1 MDTFNTQI
9 LTSNCKNPI
18 YYIYHL
24 SDINIHCDKRHV
36 EYKQIFSN
44 FISNILT
51 ENTAVVITGNL
62 LNTKNRITPQE
73 IILAREFIFN
83 ISLKCP
89 IVIIP
94 GNHDK
99 NENINAIIFHLN
111 LPMQN
116 INYINEKGCYSLNN
130 INFIYIT
137 EAFDNTFNFPKNQY
151 NIGLYHGVVGKC
163 ILYNGKYSNGKLMPI
178 STFDSFDYTL
188 LGGITNMQFIDTHR
202 KIGYSGSMIQ
212 KDYNEDWNNHGYLL
226 WDIKNN
232 NVTHTH
238 LDNNYRYVTFN
249 ILDGKLMT
257 PLIDLPNNLYV
268 KWDINESGIG
278 MENSNDNKVVNEIQ
292 NEIRIKYNVEEEIYV
307 HTSFVPDIP
316 EVHESKY
323 VFDLSIE
330 KQKEYAISW
339 LSSEGKILTNDEK
352 ECLYTLINKYNNK
365 VATKEI
371 PYIKWKLI
379 DLEFENI
386 LCYSTKQKI
395 IFDELKGVHGI
406 IAQNNAGK
414 SAIFDILVFSLF
426 GKSTRTDTYS
436 YNDLIYSSDIK
447 KKESN
452 NLLCVLRFEDI
463 NTKDKYTITR
473 KSKGDESKSKCFVII
488 KKNGIVLHDGST
500 REANTYITSLLGTYD
515 DFMTI
520 TFMAQNN
527 YHNFLLMSGKN
538 QKEFTSR
545 VFQLDIY
552 DTFHKLSK
560 NDIKQISGNINI
572 LKEKIISIGEEDIP
586 NKLIKFKYTLEEI
599 LFNKKELE
607 NEVFESNK
615 EKETITNTLHPLLQ
629 DNVKTALPILKQ
641 LNLKNIQNINIYKD
655 KKTNIIETYKT
666 TKLDCE
672 DFNTTNTNINI
683 VQEQSL
689 LNNQLKQLLPIDTDI
704 LMLNINNTWKNINK
718 TIYVLNEANGKKI
731 KTKKS
736 NYTISSYDKFIN
748 KINRNIDKHIKIK
761 EEFIYNPLLN
771 LEPELEL
778 TLDKSKE
785 ELIELINNKPTN
797 KIFINLE
804 KAKDKYSITYEN
816 DILFELEKYINL
828 EEINLNDTLTK
839 INVLNKEINIKLL
852 NINTEQIKINELKLQ
867 EYNNTLRIINDKL
880 KIINKAK
887 DRLINHK
894 YDTKCNFCCN
904 NQLVLDA
911 RNDMCGED
919 EILNKYT
926 NINNLIENL
935 FLKNNLIK
943 LLYSKGENEKNINNI
958 KLAVNE
964 LKEYQILKNT
974 IKEFDENIL
983 IKNNEIK
990 KIKKEIKL
998 IKSFNII
1005 QNNVEDLKK
1014 LKEKFILFHNN
1025 LTQNILYNDTLDET
1039 KNIINLKLKQL
1050 SEYITLENT
1059 LIQTEKDIERINKE
1073 IQVKE
1078 QNLEIKTENDKIK
1091 KTLTLLSDLIDNN
1104 NIKIIN
1110 FIKKET
1116 ELNFNIVKYE
1126 NIMIEFNNN
1135 KSKLTD
1141 LENETTILEHFIAMS
1156 HHNGIPSYLLKQIS
1170 SLLQDNVNLI
1180 LSEYSDMK
1188 VKIKNEGK
1196 ETSIQIWNDKYK
1208 NGLNTKMLCGSEKF
1222 LVELSFRVAFQTLSN
1237 VSKPNFF
1244 ICDEGWSCLDEKTRS
1259 QLNRILTTLL
1269 EYNEYI
1275 LTVSHIDDV
1284 RKWMNSYIK
1293 ITIDNLH
1300 QRYITQ

>member
-1 MDTFNTQI
+1 
-9 LTSNCKNPI
+9 
-18 YYIYHL
+18 
-24 SDINIHCDKRHV
+24 
-36 EYKQIFSN
+36 
-44 FISNILT
+44 
-51 ENTAVVITGNL
+51 
-62 LNTKNRITPQE
+62 
-73 IILAREFIFN
+73 
-83 ISLKCP
+83 
-89 IVIIP
+89 
-94 GNHDK
+94 
-99 NENINAIIFHLN
+99 
-111 LPMQN
+111 
-116 INYINEKGCYSLNN
+116 
-130 INFIYIT
+130 
-137 EAFDNTFNFPKNQY
+137 
-151 NIGLYHGVVGKC
+151 
-163 ILYNGKYSNGKLMPI
+163 
-178 STFDSFDYTL
+178 
-188 LGGITNMQFIDTHR
+188 
-202 KIGYSGSMIQ
+202 
-212 KDYNEDWNNHGYLL
+212 
-226 WDIKNN
+226 
-232 NVTHTH
+232 
-238 LDNNYRYVTFN
+238 
-249 ILDGKLMT
+249 
-257 PLIDLPNNLYV
+257 
-268 KWDINESGIG
+268 
-278 MENSNDNKVVNEIQ
+278 
-292 NEIRIKYNVEEEIYV
+292 
-307 HTSFVPDIP
+307 
-316 EVHESKY
+316 
-323 VFDLSIE
+323 
-330 KQKEYAISW
+330 
-339 LSSEGKILTNDEK
+339 
-352 ECLYTLINKYNNK
+352 
-365 VATKEI
+365 
-371 PYIKWKLI
+371 
-379 DLEFENI
+379 
-386 LCYSTKQKI
+386 
-395 IFDELKGVHGI
+395 
-406 IAQNNAGK
+406 
-414 SAIFDILVFSLF
+414 
-426 GKSTRTDTYS
+426 
-436 YNDLIYSSDIK
+436 
-447 KKESN
+447 
-452 NLLCVLRFEDI
+452 
-463 NTKDKYTITR
+463 
-473 KSKGDESKSKCFVII
+473 
-488 KKNGIVLHDGST
+488 
-500 REANTYITSLLGTYD
+500 
-515 DFMTI
+515 MTI

-804 KAKDKYSITYEN
+804 KAKDKYGITHEKDLLSLLKNKNISEKLNVN
-816 DILFELEKYINL
+816 DISKQ
-828 EEINLNDTLTK
+828 
-839 INVLNKEINIKLL
+839 IKLL
-852 NINTEQIKINELKLQ
+852 NIIEEPVDINIEQIKINELKLQ

-880 KIINKAK
+880 KIVNKAK
-887 DRLINHK
+887 DRLTNYK
-894 YDTKCNFCCN
+894 YDTKCEFCCN
-904 NQLVLDA
+904 NQFVLDA
-911 RNDMCGED
+911 KNDMAGED
-919 EILNKYT
+919 EALNKYK
-926 NINNLIENL
+926 NINNLIETL
-935 FLKNNLIK
+935 SSKNNLIK
-943 LLYSKGENEKNINNI
+943 LLYEKNEHEKNMYNI
-958 KLAVNE
+958 TIAVSE
-964 LKEYQILKNT
+964 LKEYQKLQNT
-974 IKEFDENIL
+974 IKEFDENIQN
-983 IKNNEIK
+983 KNNEIK

-998 IKSFNII
+998 LKSFNII
-1005 QNNVEDLKK
+1005 QNNVDTLKK
-1014 LKEKFILFHNN
+1014 LKEEFILLHNDI
-1025 LTQNILYNDTLDET
+1025 TQNILYNNTLDET
-1039 KNIINLKLKQL
+1039 KNVINLKLKQL
-1050 SEYITLENT
+1050 SEYISLENT

-1284 RKWMNSYIK
+1284 RKWMNNYIK

-1300 QRYITQ
+1300 QRHITQ

>member
-1 MDTFNTQI
+1 MTTFNTQI

-36 EYKQIFSN
+36 EYKQIFCN

-137 EAFDNTFNFPKNQY
+137 EAFDNNLTNFPKNQY

-178 STFDSFDYTL
+178 STFDNFDYTL

-238 LDNNYRYVTFN
+238 LNNNYRYVTFN

-436 YNDLIYSSDIK
+436 YNDLIYSTNINN
-447 KKESN
+447 ESK
-452 NLLCVLRFEDI
+452 NLLCILCFEDI
-463 NTKDKYTITR
+463 NTKDKYKITR
-473 KSKGDESKSKCFVII
+473 ESKGDELKSKCCVII
-488 KKNGIVLHDGST
+488 EKNGIVLHDGST

-527 YHNFLLMSGKN
+527 CHNFLLMSGKT

-560 NDIKQISGNINI
+560 NDIKNYINNINFI
-572 LKEKIISIGEEDIP
+572 KEKNISIEEEDIP
-586 NKLIKFKYTLEEI
+586 NKLTILKSTLENI
-599 LFNKKELE
+599 LINKKELE
-607 NEVFESNK
+607 NEVFDSNIIK
-615 EKETITNTLHPLLQ
+615 ENITNTLQPLFQ
-629 DNVKTALPILKQ
+629 DNVKTTIHLLKQ
-641 LNLKNIQNINIYKD
+641 LNLKNMQNIDIYKN
-655 KKTNIIETYKT
+655 KKINIIETYKT
-666 TKLDCE
+666 KF
-672 DFNTTNTNINI
+672 DFNTSNIN
-683 VQEQSL
+683 QEQIL
-689 LNNQLKQLLPIDTDI
+689 LNNQLQQLLHIDTDI
-704 LMLNINNTWKNINK
+704 LMSDINNIWINIQELFN
-718 TIYVLNEANGKKI
+718 VLNEANGKKI

-736 NYTISSYDKFIN
+736 NYNISSYNKLILLIN
-748 KINRNIDKHIKIK
+748 KKIDKNIKI
-761 EEFIYNPLLN
+761 NLNLN
-771 LEPELEL
+771 LEKDLEITIDIL
-778 TLDKSKE
+778 KE
-785 ELIELINNKPTN
+785 ELIELINSKPTN

-804 KAKDKYSITYEN
+804 KAKDKYSITYEK
-816 DILFELEKYINL
+816 DILFELEKNINL

-839 INVLNKEINIKLL
+839 INLFNKEINIKLL

-867 EYNNTLRIINDKL
+867 EFNNTLRIINDKL

-894 YDTKCNFCCN
+894 YDIKCDFCCN

-919 EILNKYT
+919 EILNNYK
-926 NINNLIENL
+926 NINNLIEDL

-958 KLAVNE
+958 KIAVNE
-964 LKEYQILKNT
+964 LKESQILKNT

-1005 QNNVEDLKK
+1005 QNNVENLKK
-1014 LKEKFILFHNN
+1014 LKETFILFHNN

-1091 KTLTLLSDLIDNN
+1091 KTLTLLLDLIDNN
-1104 NIKIIN
+1104 NVKIIN

-1126 NIMIEFNNN
+1126 NIIIEFNKN
-1135 KSKLTD
+1135 KLKLTE
-1141 LENETTILEHFIAMS
+1141 LESEINILEHFIAMS
-1156 HHNGIPSYLLKQIS
+1156 HHNGIPSYLFKQIS

-1208 NGLNTKMLCGSEKF
+1208 NGLNTKMLCGSEQF

-1284 RKWMNSYIK
+1284 RKWMNNYIK

>member
-238 LDNNYRYVTFN
+238 LYNNYRYVTFN

-436 YNDLIYSSDIK
+436 YNDLIYSTNIK
-447 KKESN
+447 NESK
-452 NLLCVLRFEDI
+452 NLQCILRFEDI

-473 KSKGDESKSKCFVII
+473 ESKGDELKSKCCVII
-488 KKNGIVLHDGST
+488 EKNGIVLHDGST

-527 YHNFLLMSGKN
+527 CHNFLLMSGKT

-560 NDIKQISGNINI
+560 NDIKNYINNINCI
-572 LKEKIISIGEEDIP
+572 KEKNISIEEEDIP
-586 NKLIKFKYTLEEI
+586 NKLTILKSTLENI
-599 LFNKKELE
+599 LINKKELE
-607 NEVFESNK
+607 NEVFESNIIK
-615 EKETITNTLHPLLQ
+615 ENITNTLQPLFQ
-629 DNVKTALPILKQ
+629 DNVKTTIHLLKQ
-641 LNLKNIQNINIYKD
+641 LNLKNMQNIDIYKN
-655 KKTNIIETYKT
+655 KKINIIETYKT
-666 TKLDCE
+666 KL
-672 DFNTTNTNINI
+672 DFNTSNII
-683 VQEQSL
+683 QEQIL
-689 LNNQLKQLLPIDTDI
+689 LNNQLQLLPIDTDI
-704 LMLNINNTWKNINK
+704 LMSDINNIWINIQELFN
-718 TIYVLNEANGKKI
+718 VLNEANGKKI

-736 NYTISSYDKFIN
+736 NYTISSYNKLILLIN
-748 KINRNIDKHIKIK
+748 KKIDKNIKI
-761 EEFIYNPLLN
+761 NLNLN
-771 LEPELEL
+771 LEKDLEITID
-778 TLDKSKE
+778 TLKE

-816 DILFELEKYINL
+816 DILFELEKYITL

-1050 SEYITLENT
+1050 SEYIILENT

-1091 KTLTLLSDLIDNN
+1091 KTLTLLLDLIDNN
-1104 NIKIIN
+1104 NVKIIN

-1126 NIMIEFNNN
+1126 NIIIEFNKN
-1135 KSKLTD
+1135 KLKLTE
-1141 LENETTILEHFIAMS
+1141 LESEITILEHFIAMS
-1156 HHNGIPSYLLKQIS
+1156 HHNGIPSYLFKQIS

-1208 NGLNTKMLCGSEKF
+1208 NGLNTKMLCGSEQF

>member
-1 MDTFNTQI
+1 
-9 LTSNCKNPI
+9 
-18 YYIYHL
+18 
-24 SDINIHCDKRHV
+24 
-36 EYKQIFSN
+36 
-44 FISNILT
+44 
-51 ENTAVVITGNL
+51 
-62 LNTKNRITPQE
+62 
-73 IILAREFIFN
+73 
-83 ISLKCP
+83 
-89 IVIIP
+89 
-94 GNHDK
+94 
-99 NENINAIIFHLN
+99 
-111 LPMQN
+111 
-116 INYINEKGCYSLNN
+116 
-130 INFIYIT
+130 
-137 EAFDNTFNFPKNQY
+137 
-151 NIGLYHGVVGKC
+151 
-163 ILYNGKYSNGKLMPI
+163 
-178 STFDSFDYTL
+178 
-188 LGGITNMQFIDTHR
+188 
-202 KIGYSGSMIQ
+202 
-212 KDYNEDWNNHGYLL
+212 
-226 WDIKNN
+226 
-232 NVTHTH
+232 
-238 LDNNYRYVTFN
+238 
-249 ILDGKLMT
+249 
-257 PLIDLPNNLYV
+257 
-268 KWDINESGIG
+268 
-278 MENSNDNKVVNEIQ
+278 VNEIQ

-436 YNDLIYSSDIK
+436 YNDLIYSTNINN
-447 KKESN
+447 ESK
-452 NLLCVLRFEDI
+452 NLLCILCFEDI
-463 NTKDKYTITR
+463 NTKDKYKITR
-473 KSKGDESKSKCFVII
+473 ESKGDELKSKCCVII
-488 KKNGIVLHDGST
+488 EKNGIVLHDGST

-527 YHNFLLMSGKN
+527 CHNFLLMSGKT

-560 NDIKQISGNINI
+560 NDIKNYINNINFI
-572 LKEKIISIGEEDIP
+572 KEKNISIEEEDIP
-586 NKLIKFKYTLEEI
+586 NKLTILKSTLENI
-599 LFNKKELE
+599 LINKKELE
-607 NEVFESNK
+607 NEVFDSNIIK
-615 EKETITNTLHPLLQ
+615 ENITNTLQPLFQ
-629 DNVKTALPILKQ
+629 DNVKTTIHLLKQ
-641 LNLKNIQNINIYKD
+641 LNLKNMQNIDIYKN
-655 KKTNIIETYKT
+655 KKINIIETYKT
-666 TKLDCE
+666 KF
-672 DFNTTNTNINI
+672 DFNTSNIN
-683 VQEQSL
+683 QEQIL
-689 LNNQLKQLLPIDTDI
+689 LNNQLQQLLHIDTDI
-704 LMLNINNTWKNINK
+704 LMSDINNIWINIQELFN
-718 TIYVLNEANGKKI
+718 VLNEANGKKI

-736 NYTISSYDKFIN
+736 NYNISSYNKLILLIN
-748 KINRNIDKHIKIK
+748 KKIDKNIKI
-761 EEFIYNPLLN
+761 NLNLN
-771 LEPELEL
+771 LEKDLEITIDIL
-778 TLDKSKE
+778 KE
-785 ELIELINNKPTN
+785 ELIELINSKPTN

-804 KAKDKYSITYEN
+804 KAKDKYSITYEK
-816 DILFELEKYINL
+816 DILFELEKNINL

-839 INVLNKEINIKLL
+839 INLFNKEINIKLL

-867 EYNNTLRIINDKL
+867 EFNNTLRIINDKL

-894 YDTKCNFCCN
+894 YDIKCDFCCN

-919 EILNKYT
+919 EILNNYK
-926 NINNLIENL
+926 NINNLIEDL

-958 KLAVNE
+958 KIAVNE
-964 LKEYQILKNT
+964 LKESQILKNT

-1005 QNNVEDLKK
+1005 QNNVENLKK
-1014 LKEKFILFHNN
+1014 LKETFILFHNN

-1091 KTLTLLSDLIDNN
+1091 KTLTLLLDLIDNN
-1104 NIKIIN
+1104 NVKIIN

-1126 NIMIEFNNN
+1126 NIIIEFNKN
-1135 KSKLTD
+1135 KLKLTE
-1141 LENETTILEHFIAMS
+1141 LESEINILEHFIAMS
-1156 HHNGIPSYLLKQIS
+1156 HHNGIPSYLFKQIS

-1208 NGLNTKMLCGSEKF
+1208 NGLNTKMLCGSEQF

-1284 RKWMNSYIK
+1284 RKWMNNYIK

>member
-178 STFDSFDYTL
+178 STFYSFDYTL

-436 YNDLIYSSDIK
+436 YNDLIYSTNINN
-447 KKESN
+447 ESK
-452 NLLCVLRFEDI
+452 NLQCILRFEDI

-473 KSKGDESKSKCFVII
+473 ESKGDELKSKCCVII
-488 KKNGIVLHDGST
+488 EKNGIVLHDGST

-527 YHNFLLMSGKN
+527 CHNFLLMSGKT

-560 NDIKQISGNINI
+560 NDIKIYINNINCI
-572 LKEKIISIGEEDIP
+572 KEKNISIEEEDIP
-586 NKLIKFKYTLEEI
+586 NKLTILKSTLENI
-599 LFNKKELE
+599 LINKKELE
-607 NEVFESNK
+607 NEVFESNIIK
-615 EKETITNTLHPLLQ
+615 ENITNTLQPLFQ
-629 DNVKTALPILKQ
+629 DNVKTTIHLLKQ
-641 LNLKNIQNINIYKD
+641 LNLKNMQNIDIYKN
-655 KKTNIIETYKT
+655 KKINIIETYKT
-666 TKLDCE
+666 KL
-672 DFNTTNTNINI
+672 DFNTSNII
-683 VQEQSL
+683 QEQIL
-689 LNNQLKQLLPIDTDI
+689 LNNQLQLLPIDTDI
-704 LMLNINNTWKNINK
+704 LMSDINNIWINIQELFN
-718 TIYVLNEANGKKI
+718 VLNEANGKKI

-736 NYTISSYDKFIN
+736 NYTISSYNKLILLIN
-748 KINRNIDKHIKIK
+748 KKIDKNIKI
-761 EEFIYNPLLN
+761 NLNLN
-771 LEPELEL
+771 LEKDLEITID
-778 TLDKSKE
+778 TLKE

-1050 SEYITLENT
+1050 SEYIILENT

-1091 KTLTLLSDLIDNN
+1091 KTLTLLLDLIDNN
-1104 NIKIIN
+1104 NVKIIN

-1126 NIMIEFNNN
+1126 NIIIEFNKN
-1135 KSKLTD
+1135 KLKLTE
-1141 LENETTILEHFIAMS
+1141 LESEITILEHFIAMS
-1156 HHNGIPSYLLKQIS
+1156 HHNGIPSYLFKQIS

-1208 NGLNTKMLCGSEKF
+1208 NGLNTKMLCGSEQF

>member
-339 LSSEGKILTNDEK
+339 LSSEGKILTNNEK

-436 YNDLIYSSDIK
+436 YNDLIYSTNINN
-447 KKESN
+447 ESK
-452 NLLCVLRFEDI
+452 NLQCILRFEDI

-473 KSKGDESKSKCFVII
+473 ESKGDELKSKCCVII
-488 KKNGIVLHDGST
+488 EKNGIVLHDGST

-527 YHNFLLMSGKN
+527 CHNFLLMSGKT

-560 NDIKQISGNINI
+560 NDIKIYINNINCI
-572 LKEKIISIGEEDIP
+572 KEKNISIEEEDIP
-586 NKLIKFKYTLEEI
+586 NKLTILKSTLENI
-599 LFNKKELE
+599 LINKKDLE
-607 NEVFESNK
+607 NEVFESNIIK
-615 EKETITNTLHPLLQ
+615 ENITNTLQPLFQ
-629 DNVKTALPILKQ
+629 DNVKTTIHLLKQ
-641 LNLKNIQNINIYKD
+641 LNLKNMQNIDIYKN
-655 KKTNIIETYKT
+655 KKINIIETYKT
-666 TKLDCE
+666 KL
-672 DFNTTNTNINI
+672 DFNTSNIT
-683 VQEQSL
+683 QEQIL
-689 LNNQLKQLLPIDTDI
+689 LNNQLQLLPIDTDI
-704 LMLNINNTWKNINK
+704 LMSDINNIWINIQELFN
-718 TIYVLNEANGKKI
+718 VLNEANGKKI

-736 NYTISSYDKFIN
+736 NYTISSYNKLILLIN
-748 KINRNIDKHIKIK
+748 KKIDKNIKI
-761 EEFIYNPLLN
+761 NLNLN
-771 LEPELEL
+771 LEKDLEITID
-778 TLDKSKE
+778 TLKE

-1091 KTLTLLSDLIDNN
+1091 KTLTLLLDLIDNN
-1104 NIKIIN
+1104 NVKIIN

-1126 NIMIEFNNN
+1126 NIIIEFNKN
-1135 KSKLTD
+1135 KLKLTE
-1141 LENETTILEHFIAMS
+1141 LESEITILEHFIAMS
-1156 HHNGIPSYLLKQIS
+1156 HHNGIPSYLFKQIS

-1208 NGLNTKMLCGSEKF
+1208 NGLNTKMLCGSEQF

>member
-436 YNDLIYSSDIK
+436 YNDLIYSTNINN
-447 KKESN
+447 ESK
-452 NLLCVLRFEDI
+452 NLQCILRFEDI

-473 KSKGDESKSKCFVII
+473 ESKGDELKSKCCVII
-488 KKNGIVLHDGST
+488 EKNGIVLHDGST

-527 YHNFLLMSGKN
+527 CHNFLLMSGKT

-560 NDIKQISGNINI
+560 NDIKIYINNINCI
-572 LKEKIISIGEEDIP
+572 KEKNISIEEEDIP
-586 NKLIKFKYTLEEI
+586 NKLTILKSTLENI
-599 LFNKKELE
+599 LINKKELE
-607 NEVFESNK
+607 NEVFESNIIK
-615 EKETITNTLHPLLQ
+615 ENITNTLQPLFQ
-629 DNVKTALPILKQ
+629 DNVKTTIHLLKQ
-641 LNLKNIQNINIYKD
+641 LNLKNMQNIDIYKN
-655 KKTNIIETYKT
+655 KKINIIETYKT
-666 TKLDCE
+666 KL
-672 DFNTTNTNINI
+672 DFNTSNII
-683 VQEQSL
+683 QEQIL
-689 LNNQLKQLLPIDTDI
+689 LNNQLQLLPIDTDI
-704 LMLNINNTWKNINK
+704 LMSDINNIWINIQELFN
-718 TIYVLNEANGKKI
+718 VLNEANGKKI

-736 NYTISSYDKFIN
+736 NYTISSYNKLILLIN
-748 KINRNIDKHIKIK
+748 KKIDKNIKI
-761 EEFIYNPLLN
+761 NLNLN
-771 LEPELEL
+771 LEKDLEITID
-778 TLDKSKE
+778 TLKE

-816 DILFELEKYINL
+816 DILFELEKYITL

-1050 SEYITLENT
+1050 SEYIILENT

-1091 KTLTLLSDLIDNN
+1091 KTLTLLLDLIDNN
-1104 NIKIIN
+1104 NVKIIN

-1126 NIMIEFNNN
+1126 NIIIEFNKN
-1135 KSKLTD
+1135 KLKLTE
-1141 LENETTILEHFIAMS
+1141 LESEITILEHFIAMS
-1156 HHNGIPSYLLKQIS
+1156 HHNGIPSYLFKQIS

-1208 NGLNTKMLCGSEKF
+1208 NGLNTKMLCGSEQF